1 MLRTLAAG
9 ALAAGILLA
18 AAVPAGAQVTK
29 NPKKAT
35 DLLPCKRRLRQD
47 RPRLVHPRRQKLG
60 GGQPTPRM
68 SLSPAPWDGKGDT
81 CSYGYTLWEVGPKD
95 HGFHYVFSCPSAP
108 WA

>member
-35 DLLPCKRRLRQD
+35 DLLPATTAPAGPPSSGSPPTPEAGRWTTDPEDVPLPGAVGREGGHLLLR
-47 RPRLVHPRRQKLG
+47 VHPLG
-60 GGQPTPRM
+60 GGPEGSR
-68 SLSPAPWDGKGDT
+68 
-81 CSYGYTLWEVGPKD
+81 
-95 HGFHYVFSCPSAP
+95 FHYVFSCPSAP